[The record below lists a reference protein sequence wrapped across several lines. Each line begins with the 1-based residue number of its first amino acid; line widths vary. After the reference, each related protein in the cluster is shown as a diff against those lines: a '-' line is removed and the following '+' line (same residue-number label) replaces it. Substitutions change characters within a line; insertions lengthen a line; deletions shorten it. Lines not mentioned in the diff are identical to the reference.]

1 MTIEVNNAAP
11 VGAAKSAD
19 PAVGILAE
27 IEMLRD
33 KSKAKTA
40 TPAEKLR
47 LRRLSL
53 DLAEL
58 RLAQKTAALAEKRR
72 KIETQQ
78 KVILGG
84 WVLHTKG
91 DPRLAALL
99 RESLFDYLNDRDRA
113 VMADLLAEIGG

>member
-1 MTIEVNNAAP
+1 MSIEVNNAAP
-11 VGAAKSAD
+11 GGAAKGVD

-27 IEMLRD
+27 IEMLRG

-84 WVLHTKG
+84 WVLHAKG